1 MTRCTSQELGSGCG
15 FSLANS
21 HGSTVYAAV
30 LEHYLLSVVDS
41 PHIQLNTFGTQIKGF
56 SETENRDLGGV
67 DGIASVG
74 DERAKEFGPRKTI
87 LACHPFGVAPSC
99 QVRASAP

>member
-1 MTRCTSQELGSGCG
+1 MTRCTSQEFGSGCG

-56 SETENRDLGGV
+56 SETGNRDLGGV

-74 DERAKEFGPRKTI
+74 DERATGFDPWRAI
-87 LACHPFGVAPSC
+87 PACHPFCVAPSC
-99 QVRASAP
+99 QIRPSAL